1 MARTWQVVILLS
13 AVIGSGCGPE
23 MGAPAESVARM
34 STAVAPAAPERSP
47 SQNQVSGGG
56 AAAADPVPEA
66 LPRKI
71 IYTADVA
78 LSVEDFGKAAEQVAR
93 LVAQYGGYIAESDT
107 QGRPGAGRSGTW
119 KARVPAEKFDGFV
132 EAVVALGEL
141 ERRRTDSQDVTE
153 EFYDLEARIK
163 NKTVE
168 EQRLIEHLKNTTG
181 ELKEI
186 LEVEKE
192 LSRVREEVERL
203 QGRLR
208 LLANLTSL
216 TTVSISV
223 HERQDYTPARAPTF
237 GERIAR
243 RFQGSFDQFV
253 RAGQEFLLV
262 CVSVVPWLPVWL
274 VVFLVAWLV
283 FRRFRV
289 RMRGPAAG
297 RPGA

>member
-1 MARTWQVVILLS
+1 MALMTL
-13 AVIGSGCGPE
+13 IGAGCS
-23 MGAPAESVARM
+23 ESVQEHRAASSAAM
-34 STAVAPAAPERSP
+34 PAPAAGEAAPALET
-47 SQNQVSGGG
+47 QDGGGG
-56 AAAADPVPEA
+56 AGAVPEG

-71 IYTADVA
+71 IYTAEVA
-78 LSVEDFGKAAEQVAR
+78 LSVEDFGAVADQIAR
-93 LVAQYGGYIAESDT
+93 LVGQYGGYIAESDT
-107 QGRPGAGRSGTW
+107 QGRPGAGRSGRW
-119 KARVPAEKFDGFV
+119 KARVPVERFDAFV

-141 ERRRTDSQDVTE
+141 ERRKTDSQDVTE

-223 HERQDYTPARAPTF
+223 HERQRYTPAQSPTF
-237 GERIAR
+237 GERIVR
-243 RFQGSFDQFV
+243 RFRGSSDQLV
-253 RAGQEFLLV
+253 RAGQEFLLAS
-262 CVSVVPWLPVWL
+262 VSVVPWLPIWL
-274 VVFLVAWLV
+274 IAGLVAWLV
-283 FRRFRV
+283 FRRIQARSRRPV
-289 RMRGPAAG
+289 PG
-297 RPGA
+297 RPDA